1 MPSKLNCLQRNQNTK
16 VKENVQGFKSK
27 LTAITWYFFVAKHF
41 CFTQKELPPTWKT
54 HLHQPVLVVGIW
66 KHCVG
71 SELRNSGFR
80 AKWQNW
86 ENRLWDSLSGQI
98 VTELRDRECGGKN
111 EREEQLTKGEVWNWT
126 SIYKTACL
134 CISLQFVY
142 IRLLWQEEH
151 VQTLERAMG
160 EHACERACRGHLS
173 MSVACDQ
180 GKTMIVG
187 SSVYVCLILLQAHCT
202 SDHCTLGIIFNV
214 TRLIPYKKKLL
225 YGNPY
230 SAQPVWPKITSQN
243 HYQKK

>member
-1 MPSKLNCLQRNQNTK
+1 MLRKVQFSVVAAGTRLVNNCNYEICKCLPPQCVVECHRLRGFDRKEEKYSNVMIWTVPFGILTCNAINPCHPNLIAFRGMFRDSSLSWLRSHGTFLLPNICVLLRKNCLQHGKPICTSLFWLLPF
-16 VKENVQGFKSK
+16 ENIALGPW
-27 LTAITWYFFVAKHF
+27 T
-41 CFTQKELPPTWKT
+41 
-54 HLHQPVLVVGIW
+54 
-66 KHCVG
+66 
-71 SELRNSGFR
+71 ELRNSGFR

-134 CISLQFVY
+134 CISLQFLY
-142 IRLLWQEEH
+142 IRLPWQEEH

-180 GKTMIVG
+180 GG
-187 SSVYVCLILLQAHCT
+187 
-202 SDHCTLGIIFNV
+202 N
-214 TRLIPYKKKLL
+214 YK
-225 YGNPY
+225 
-230 SAQPVWPKITSQN
+230 
-243 HYQKK
+243 

>member
-27 LTAITWYFFVAKHF
+27 LTAITWYFFVDKHL
-41 CFTQKELPPTWKT
+41 CFTLKELPPTWKT
-54 HLHQPVLVVGIW
+54 HLHQPVLVVAIW

-71 SELRNSGFR
+71 SLDWVEEFWFSGKVTKLREPIVR
-80 AKWQNW
+80 LTER
-86 ENRLWDSLSGQI
+86 ENC
-98 VTELRDRECGGKN
+98 DRVEGECGGKN

-126 SIYKTACL
+126 SIYKTVCL
-134 CISLQFVY
+134 CISLQFLY

-180 GKTMIVG
+180 GG
-187 SSVYVCLILLQAHCT
+187 
-202 SDHCTLGIIFNV
+202 N
-214 TRLIPYKKKLL
+214 YK
-225 YGNPY
+225 
-230 SAQPVWPKITSQN
+230 
-243 HYQKK
+243 